1 MNHTP
6 AKLPLLRLKSFSE
19 TDLVYTVDRT
29 GRSCNCPQFLSDGHC
44 KHLDELG
51 VYVRR
56 DFIAR
61 SRPTFSQALSGLV
74 KSIRLRRP
82 EDAVYWLIYLDGFPA
97 SEKLTRKAARFRIA
111 RRILIGSAEDGH
123 SMECGKKSG
132 VESQV
137 YDLSR
142 QGRKDLSFRIAAYW
156 GLE

>member
-6 AKLPLLRLKSFSE
+6 AKLPLLRLKSFRE

-29 GRSCNCPQFLSDGHC
+29 GRSCTCSQFLSDGHC

-61 SRPTFSQALSGLV
+61 PRPTFSQGLSGMV
-74 KSIRLRRP
+74 KSIRLRRA
-82 EDAVYWLIYLDGFPA
+82 EDAVYWLLYLDEFPA

-123 SMECGKKSG
+123 SISVMEHVASNFNLLCRLDTPL
-132 VESQV
+132 E
-137 YDLSR
+137 YL
-142 QGRKDLSFRIAAYW
+142 AA
-156 GLE
+156 EIIRT